1 MPIKGYLSIRRAAGR
16 RRHIR
21 RGGRNPHPEQRRRAP
36 LHRAARHRAAPRGTA
51 RRRAARRA
59 CAVRA
64 RGAARV
70 PAAKG
75 TERKGAERRTGAG
88 GTAVGESAACPADC
102 PRVTA
107 CGALAAA
114 RPPAQAGAAR
124 IPAFMAAAP
133 RHPCEDG
140 RFGSGHDRRCRR
152 VRSAAAAPTAA
163 PGRGALPFFWVCP
176 AAGPAA
182 VSRGRAV
189 RGRPRRLRAARDAAG
204 RPGGVFI

>member
-1 MPIKGYLSIRRAAGR
+1 MPIKGYLWRSGGRRAAPPYPAGR
-16 RRHIR
+16 PQPASRA
-21 RGGRNPHPEQRRRAP
+21 EAARAP
-36 LHRAARHRAAPRGTA
+36 APRRAAPRGKA
-51 RRRAARRA
+51 GLRSAGKGRSPRSRSQGHGAQGS
-59 CAVRA
+59 
-64 RGAARV
+64 GAAD
-70 PAAKG
+70 
-75 TERKGAERRTGAG
+75 GAG
-88 GTAVGESAACPADC
+88 GTAVGEGAACPADC

-140 RFGSGHDRRCRR
+140 RFGSGHDLRCRR
-152 VRSAAAAPTAA
+152 VRSAAAAPAGA

-182 VSRGRAV
+182 ISRGRAV